1 MMPIY
6 ILLLEQVPFWG
17 KRFLFIFIFFKGGGK
32 ILKILQGVDVELCGF
47 NTKGRALERVRKGV
61 GGKKKK
67 KITCTS
73 KFASD
78 SVPFQTR
85 PRSQEASA
93 NWDVPGL
100 WPTSQAFARKSWC
113 RDKSNVH
120 ASNKETALWCRAA
133 VSFSI
138 WAWRMWASGC
148 LFCVSFHLW
157 GL

>member
-67 KITCTS
+67 NYMHVQICK
-73 KFASD
+73 
-78 SVPFQTR
+78 
-85 PRSQEASA
+85 
-93 NWDVPGL
+93 
-100 WPTSQAFARKSWC
+100 
-113 RDKSNVH
+113 
-120 ASNKETALWCRAA
+120 
-133 VSFSI
+133 
-138 WAWRMWASGC
+138 
-148 LFCVSFHLW
+148 
-157 GL
+157 